1 MPIQPIDLQTLFTQ
15 LDKVGKNEAAQKD
28 GAQLQ
33 AAVQG
38 ARIQKKTDE
47 KAHTVNETQNT
58 GQGGVERIK
67 DRKGGAS
74 SSGGGTDRKGSGCG
88 QPPGDASREY
98 IQDPDLGNNIDV
110 SG

>member
-28 GAQLQ
+28 GAQIQ

-47 KAHTVNETQNT
+47 KAHTVNETRDT

-74 SSGGGTDRKGSGCG
+74 SSGGGAGRQGNGRET
-88 QPPGDASREY
+88 PTPDASRAY
-98 IQDPDLGNNIDV
+98 IQDPDLGKNIDV